1 MGGRRGLA
9 VGKREEIEEENYI
22 KEEREIGT
30 EEEIWQTNKEGDV
43 RRCTCICVYIFSIS
57 LLHV

>member
-30 EEEIWQTNKEGDV
+30 EEEIW
-43 RRCTCICVYIFSIS
+43 
-57 LLHV
+57 